1 MLTNNEIRYIMYL
14 KITKSNIKVVI
25 KMEENEEMKEV
36 FNNLTEENK
45 EVLTMVAKGMEIAQ
59 NQKGSE

>member
-25 KMEENEEMKEV
+25 KLKENEEMKEV
-36 FNNLTEENK
+36 FENLTEENK
-45 EVLTMVAKGMEIAQ
+45 DVLTMVAKGMEIAQ
-59 NQKGSE
+59 KQNEKE